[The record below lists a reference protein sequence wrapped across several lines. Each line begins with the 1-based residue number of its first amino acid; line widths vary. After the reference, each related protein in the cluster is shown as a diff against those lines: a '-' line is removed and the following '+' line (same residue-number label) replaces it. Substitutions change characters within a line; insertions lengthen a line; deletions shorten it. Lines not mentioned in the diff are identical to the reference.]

1 MCRKE
6 KEKKC
11 SSVDSDSLWNN
22 LWIFPQIRNS
32 PVKLVKALFK
42 SFPDSSLPRINWSTI
57 SCEWKIDP
65 FWNGFLER
73 FLVFQPDPSDI
84 LAIYLPLPVF
94 SILLYNSA
102 SFSSAATIQ
111 SKVTSG
117 LRVILSEIRKA
128 GHLLHLVSYCLLGLS
143 FPLKTNFQGFYN
155 NWRISFIYLFTLQKL
170 SALWYLPTV
179 QVFTNGHIFHK
190 TYDQNHKSWQ
200 HWHLPTKITGW
211 TITKT
216 VYEIIRYT
224 E

>member
-1 MCRKE
+1 MLLP
-6 KEKKC
+6 
-11 SSVDSDSLWNN
+11 VDSDSLWNN

-84 LAIYLPLPVF
+84 LTIHLPLPVF

-128 GHLLHLVSYCLLGLS
+128 GHLLLLVSYLS
-143 FPLKTNFQGFYN
+143 SGSQ
-155 NWRISFIYLFTLQKL
+155 L
-170 SALWYLPTV
+170 S
-179 QVFTNGHIFHK
+179 
-190 TYDQNHKSWQ
+190 
-200 HWHLPTKITGW
+200 
-211 TITKT
+211 
-216 VYEIIRYT
+216 T
-224 E
+224 EDKFLRFL